1 MFIGTNKIKYISRQD
16 ALDELSKLD
25 LCDVEIKD
33 QEEKIF
39 LAIEQFE
46 DDESEH
52 IDFCL
57 VIEIPVSLAL
67 NKSYT
72 ICASDNY
79 EEILEK
85 YNKIKGEELC

>member
-1 MFIGTNKIKYISRQD
+1 MFISTNKIKHISRQD

-25 LCDVEIKD
+25 LCDV
-33 QEEKIF
+33 
-39 LAIEQFE
+39 
-46 DDESEH
+46 
-52 IDFCL
+52 
-57 VIEIPVSLAL
+57 EIPVSLAL

-85 YNKIKGEELC
+85 YNKIKG